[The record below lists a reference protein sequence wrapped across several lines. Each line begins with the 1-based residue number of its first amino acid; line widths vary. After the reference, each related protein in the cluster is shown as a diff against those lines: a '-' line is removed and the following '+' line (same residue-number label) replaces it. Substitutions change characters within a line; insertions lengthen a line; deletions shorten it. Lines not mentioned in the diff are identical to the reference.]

1 MLVSGDRLL
10 QVAKEHHFAI
20 RPSMRGQT
28 TFHGNI
34 REGRRTAGTLYYGYS
49 SY

>member
-20 RPSMRGQT
+20 RPSMRGQDN
-28 TFHGNI
+28 FSRQH
-34 REGRRTAGTLYYGYS
+34 
-49 SY
+49 